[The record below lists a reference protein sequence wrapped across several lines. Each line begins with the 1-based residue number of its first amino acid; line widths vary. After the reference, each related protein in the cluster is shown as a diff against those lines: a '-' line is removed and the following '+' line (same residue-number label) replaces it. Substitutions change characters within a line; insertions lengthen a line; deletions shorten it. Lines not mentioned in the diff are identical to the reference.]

1 MQNLFILIIALCIQT
16 SVWAQTGEQA
26 LVQVNYEFTHIHD
39 TLNTDK
45 PIKEEM
51 VLYIGKQSSIYG
63 SYEVDR
69 IAQDLKK
76 QVQDAGFDGSITL
89 KVSRNVS
96 QEAFLT
102 NYPKREMQLIYSGI
116 GGYYVLDELYP
127 EIEWEILDET
137 ALIDGFGTQ
146 KARGSFGGRIYE
158 AWFTTELP
166 IQGAPWK
173 LHGLPGLMLKAR
185 SLDGDVSFDFVEL
198 NTNLPSEIQISLP
211 INGVKTTRKELDR
224 TIEAIKKNPSAA
236 ANAVLSGRTNFGGGS
251 SFYSRSIDP
260 LSTIDASRIK
270 SVNVQ
275 REGPVV
281 SKDINNPLEKS
292 TNK

>member
-1 MQNLFILIIALCIQT
+1 MQKFSLLLIALFVQV
-16 SVWAQTGEQA
+16 SVWAQAGEKA
-26 LVQVNYEFTHIHD
+26 LVQVNYQFTHIHD
-39 TLNTDK
+39 TLHPDL

-51 VLYIGKQSSIYG
+51 VLYIGRQSSIYG
-63 SYEVDR
+63 SYELDR
-69 IAQDLKK
+69 IAQDLKR
-76 QVQDAGFDGSITL
+76 QVQSIGFDGNLVL
-89 KVSRNVS
+89 KSNRNVS

-102 NYPKREMQLIYSGI
+102 NYGKRELQLIYSGM
-116 GGYYVLDELYP
+116 GGYFVLDEVYP
-127 EIEWEILDET
+127 EIDWEILDET

-173 LHGLPGLMLKAR
+173 LHGLPGLVLKAR
-185 SLDGDVSFDFVEL
+185 SVDGDVNFDFISL
-198 NTNLPSEIQISLP
+198 NTNLQSEIQISLP
-211 INGVKTTRKELDR
+211 FNGIKTTKKELDR

-236 ANAVLSGRTNFGGGS
+236 AKAALSGRTTFGGGS
-251 SFYSRSIDP
+251 SFYSRSLDP

-275 REGPVV
+275 REGPIV

-292 TNK
+292 KNK

>member
-198 NTNLPSEIQISLP
+198 NTNLQSEIQISLP
-211 INGVKTTRKELDR
+211 LNGIKTTKKELDR

-236 ANAVLSGRTNFGGGS
+236 ANAALSGRTTFGGGS
-251 SFYSRSIDP
+251 SFYSRSLDP

-292 TNK
+292 KNK